1 MLLHTEKY
9 SQKRFNLLFF
19 IMLYAT
25 NFCGFAPIA
34 DLYPKGNMTYELP
47 LLALMIYCGTKI
59 KEKSEYKK
67 WIFLLLITLI
77 FNYLSTMFFEER
89 GFVDA
94 MRSSSFVNYLFLFF
108 PIVII
113 HPTIKEV
120 EKVIKYLGLLCL
132 ALYFIQ
138 QILLPTPIVE
148 SLTSGWRKI
157 YDAGI
162 FDIKRFTVTGE
173 IIMFLFQLMAI
184 NKYFLTKNKKELLYV
199 ILVFT
204 MCILHG
210 YRSIILSMLISLA
223 YIYHKIKGI
232 KFNTQT
238 ISFIILFV
246 ISYYIISLIPFVQDI
261 LGTIAE
267 KNELQFSGSSNS
279 WLEIDR
285 IIELDFFINQQL
297 HSPLE
302 WVFGC
307 GFLSKEEYQNAGLIA
322 SFINWVDLGFIG
334 LSFMGGILMTF
345 CWLKLLILNMRKTHI
360 RYAYLAAFSIFVI
373 TSTLS
378 LPIAFNDRAPAIQ
391 ALAFYIG
398 FLIYKKK

>member
-1 MLLHTEKY
+1 MQILTQKY
-9 SQKRFNLLFF
+9 SQKRFSLLFF

-59 KEKSEYKK
+59 KEKNEYKK
-67 WIFLLLITLI
+67 WMFLLFITLI
-77 FNYLSTMFFEER
+77 FNYFSTMIFEGR

-94 MRSSSFVNYLFLFF
+94 MRTSSFINYLFVFF

-113 HPTIKEV
+113 RPTILEV
-120 EKVIKYLGLLCL
+120 EKVIKYLGILCL
-132 ALYFIQ
+132 ILYFTQ
-138 QILLPTPIVE
+138 QVLLPTPIVE
-148 SLTSGWRKI
+148 SLTSGWRKAN
-157 YDAGI
+157 DAGT
-162 FDIKRFTVTGE
+162 FDIKRFTITGE
-173 IIMFLFQLMAI
+173 IIMFLFQLIAI

-199 ILVFT
+199 LLVFT

-210 YRSIILSMLISLA
+210 YRSIILAMLVSLI
-223 YIYHKIKGI
+223 YTYHKIKGI
-232 KFNTQT
+232 KLNTQT
-238 ISFIILFV
+238 ISFVILFIIAYYV
-246 ISYYIISLIPFVQDI
+246 ISITPFVQDI

-267 KNELQFSGSSNS
+267 KNEQQFSNNSNS

-302 WVFGC
+302 WIFGC
-307 GFLSKEEYQNAGLIA
+307 GFLSKEEYRNTELIPH
-322 SFINWVDLGFIG
+322 FINWVDLGFIG
-334 LSFMGGILMTF
+334 LSFMGGILLTF
-345 CWLKLLILNMRKTHI
+345 CWLKLLLLNMRKINI
-360 RYAYLAAFSIFVI
+360 RYTYLAAFSLFVI
-373 TSTLS
+373 ISTLS

-398 FLIYKKK
+398 FLIYKQK